1 MEIPRLTRAQMIEV
15 DRVMVEDL
23 GIQLMQMMEN
33 AGRNLAE
40 LAIRLFDAATVQ
52 VLAGS
57 GGNGGGG
64 LVAARHLA
72 NRGVDV
78 AVTLMRNEL
87 SGVPGHQLDI
97 LRRMGVSIGG
107 PRQCDVIIDAL
118 LGYSLSGP
126 PRGMA
131 LEWIWYANESPG
143 RKLAL
148 DVPSGVDVD
157 TGEAPGRAINCDV
170 TMTLALPKV
179 GLDRSPLVGDLW
191 LADISV
197 PPSVYAGMG
206 IEVPD
211 GLFAKSTLVKLE
223 KLD

>member
-1 MEIPRLTRAQMIEV
+1 M
-15 DRVMVEDL
+15 
-23 GIQLMQMMEN
+23 
-33 AGRNLAE
+33 
-40 LAIRLFDAATVQ
+40 Q

-72 NRGVDV
+72 NRGVEV
-78 AVTLMRNEL
+78 AVTLTRDDL
-87 SGVPGHQLDI
+87 TGVPGHQLAI
-97 LRRMGVSIGG
+97 LNAMGVPVGE
-107 PRQCDVIIDAL
+107 PREADVIIDAL
-118 LGYSLSGP
+118 LGYSLAGP

-143 RKLAL
+143 WKLAL

-157 TGEAPGRAINCDV
+157 TGEAPGRAINCDA

-206 IEVPD
+206 IEVPE
-211 GLFAKSTLVKLE
+211 GLFAESPLE
-223 KLD
+223 RVGRVSAS